1 MHCNSGEVDNAMQ
14 LKAKVVRTGITSQ
27 ESYKHFSIRA
37 PRAEPQC
44 RSWYLLAR
52 RIPASQDDRWSLL
65 DSSQYTQFALEHEA

>member
-52 RIPASQDDRWSLL
+52 RIPASQIVGLYL
-65 DSSQYTQFALEHEA
+65 TAPKYTQFALEHEA